1 VENNLLDIIKT
12 VRDLKE
18 AKLNAVQIKD
28 LITYSIDQKKN
39 ELIGPVGP
47 KGETGDKGESILG
60 PRGLPGPKGNTGTG
74 IEKIDITESE
84 HQVALSIHTT
94 DGKIKNFPNI
104 RGPRGQR
111 GKIGDRGPQ
120 GLVGPNGPPGDPG
133 RDGESFK
140 FVGGFRPGASY
151 NKGDIVTSRNGSLYV
166 SLKDNN
172 TALLDDKSAWE
183 LLLPYPINYRS
194 GTATGVGKTAV
205 PGWLPSQFYNLDN
218 FVYID
223 NKIYRSLG
231 PQTSTANFYTDY
243 RAGQWVDMTD
253 GQSVEPLL
261 NGAVNVLIPSL
272 KFYPAQHRL
281 IVADLVNMRKS
292 STVADSYYKVTLTI
306 IWNGTQWVKA
316 ESEKV
321 FFGNPTPDNIT
332 YTLSTDVPDN
342 NALVIGYN
350 TTTMAGAYDAA
361 FSKVFIHVRKNI

>member
-1 VENNLLDIIKT
+1 MENNLLDIIKT

-39 ELIGPVGP
+39 ELKGDIGERGE
-47 KGETGDKGESILG
+47 KGERGDSILG

-74 IEKIDITESE
+74 IEKIDIIESD

-94 DGKIKNFPNI
+94 DGKVAKHPNI

-111 GKIGDRGPQ
+111 GKEGIRGPM
-120 GLVGPNGPPGDPG
+120 GLTGPSGPTGDPG
-133 RDGESFK
+133 KDGESFK
-140 FVGGFRPGASY
+140 FVGGFRPGTVY
-151 NKGDIVTSRNGSLYV
+151 NKGDIVSDRKGSLYV

-194 GTATGVGKTAV
+194 GTATGTSKSGVS
-205 PGWLPSQFYNLDN
+205 GWLPSNFYGPDT

-231 PQTSTANFYTDY
+231 TQTSTANFYNDY
-243 RAGQWVDMTD
+243 RNNLWMDMSD

-261 NGAVNVLIPSL
+261 NGAVNVDLLSL
-272 KFYPAQHRL
+272 KFYPAQHRM
-281 IVADLVNMRKS
+281 IAIDLVNMRKS
-292 STVADSYYKVTLTI
+292 NTVADSYYKLALTI
-306 IWNGTQWVKA
+306 IWDGVNWIKG

-332 YTLSTDVPDN
+332 YSVFTDTADN
-342 NALVIGYN
+342 NALIVRYS
-350 TTTMAGAYDAA
+350 TPLMAGTYDAA
-361 FSKVFIHVRKNI
+361 FSKVFIHTRKNI

>member
-39 ELIGPVGP
+39 ELIGPIGP
-47 KGETGDKGESILG
+47 AGEKGDKGESILG

-74 IEKIDITESE
+74 IEKIDITESD

-194 GTATGVGKTAV
+194 GTATAGGKGGVVT
-205 PGWLPSQFYNLDN
+205 WLPSNFYPIDA
-218 FVYID
+218 FVWID
-223 NKIYRSLG
+223 NKIYRSLTT
-231 PQTSTANFYTDY
+231 QTSTSDFYNDY
-243 RAGQWVDMTD
+243 RLGNWVNMSD
-253 GQSVEPLL
+253 GDAVEPLL
-261 NGAVNVLIPSL
+261 NGAVNQRLNSLIFIPVQ
-272 KFYPAQHRL
+272 YRM
-281 IVADLVNMRKS
+281 IWIDMICMRKS
-292 STVADSYYKVTLTI
+292 STVADTYFKLTI
-306 IWNGTQWVKA
+306 TCIWNGASWIKN
-316 ESEKV
+316 ESSKTY
-321 FFGNPTPDNIT
+321 FPGAPDDIT
-332 YTLSTDVPDN
+332 FTINTDGANN
-342 NALVIGYN
+342 NALILGYS
-350 TTTMAGAYDAA
+350 TPTLAGIYDAA
-361 FSKVFIHVRKNI
+361 FSKVFLSIRGII